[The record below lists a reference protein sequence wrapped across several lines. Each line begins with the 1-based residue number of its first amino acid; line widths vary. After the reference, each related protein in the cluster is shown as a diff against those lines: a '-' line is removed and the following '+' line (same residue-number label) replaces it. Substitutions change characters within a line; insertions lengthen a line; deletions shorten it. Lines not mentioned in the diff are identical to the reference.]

1 MQPAACACTDSSV
14 HSPAELLPNDKLSA
28 RALAL
33 ALHAP
38 MNTSFQPADPQANA
52 LASASALAK
61 EIASAPLARAK
72 AEALAEAA
80 DWHSLA
86 VGARLMPFV

>member
-1 MQPAACACTDSSV
+1 MPASV
-14 HSPAELLPNDKLSA
+14 NPPAELLPNDKLSA

-38 MNTSFQPADPQANA
+38 TNTSFQPAEPQENA
-52 LASASALAK
+52 LASALAK

-72 AEALAEAA
+72 AAALADAA